1 MKWNL
6 LLGTV
11 YVSPINSCVYNSVNE
26 RESTI
31 GDGIWP
37 YKCIALNIYYWG
49 RYMCYNSCV
58 YNSVNE
64 RESTIGDG
72 IC

>member
-1 MKWNL
+1 MTQQMVGTL

-11 YVSPINSCVYNSVNE
+11 YVSPINSCVYNSVKE

-31 GDGIWP
+31 GGGI
-37 YKCIALNIYYWG
+37 
-49 RYMCYNSCV
+49 RYPINSCV

-64 RESTIGDG
+64 RKSTIGAG

>member
-1 MKWNL
+1 MKGNL

-31 GDGIWP
+31 GAVYVSTI
-37 YKCIALNIYYWG
+37 
-49 RYMCYNSCV
+49 NSCV

>member
-1 MKWNL
+1 MIAPQTPVFMTQQMVGTL

-11 YVSPINSCVYNSVNE
+11 YVSPINSCVY
-26 RESTI
+26 R
-31 GDGIWP
+31 
-37 YKCIALNIYYWG
+37 
-49 RYMCYNSCV
+49 
-58 YNSVNE
+58 SVNE

>member
-1 MKWNL
+1 MKGNL

-11 YVSPINSCVYNSVNE
+11 YVSPTNSCVYNSVNE

-31 GDGIWP
+31 GDYDSVYVSPI
-37 YKCIALNIYYWG
+37 
-49 RYMCYNSCV
+49 NSCV
-58 YNSVNE
+58 YDSANG
-64 RESTIGDG
+64 RDSTIGDG

>member
-1 MKWNL
+1 MLALQNPVFITQQMKGNL

-31 GDGIWP
+31 GDGI
-37 YKCIALNIYYWG
+37 C
-49 RYMCYNSCV
+49 
-58 YNSVNE
+58 
-64 RESTIGDG
+64 
-72 IC
+72 

>member
-1 MKWNL
+1 MVGNL

-31 GDGIWP
+31 GDGICCP
-37 YKCIALNIYYWG
+37 I
-49 RYMCYNSCV
+49 NSCV
-58 YNSVNE
+58 YDSVNE
-64 RESTIGDG
+64 RKSTIGDG

>member
-11 YVSPINSCVYNSVNE
+11 YVSTINSCVYSSVNE

-31 GDGIWP
+31 GTVYVSSI
-37 YKCIALNIYYWG
+37 
-49 RYMCYNSCV
+49 NSCV
-58 YNSVNE
+58 YDLLNG

>member
-1 MKWNL
+1 MKGNL

-11 YVSPINSCVYNSVNE
+11 NVSPINYCVYNSVNE
-26 RESTI
+26 RKTTI
-31 GDGIWP
+31 GAGI
-37 YKCIALNIYYWG
+37 
-49 RYMCYNSCV
+49 CYSPINSCV
-58 YNSVNE
+58 CNSVNE

>member
-1 MKWNL
+1 MKGNLLFVALYVSPINSSVYNSVKVNERNL

-31 GDGIWP
+31 
-37 YKCIALNIYYWG
+37 
-49 RYMCYNSCV
+49 V
-58 YNSVNE
+58 
-64 RESTIGDG
+64 DG
-72 IC
+72 ICLPYNLLCL

>member
-1 MKWNL
+1 MKGNL
-6 LLGTV
+6 LLGAV

-26 RESTI
+26 
-31 GDGIWP
+31 GKG
-37 YKCIALNIYYWG
+37 IYYWDG
-49 RYMCYNSCV
+49 IRYPINSCV

-64 RESTIGDG
+64 RKSTIGAG

>member
-1 MKWNL
+1 MTQQMVGNLLLGTVYVSPINSCVYNSVNERNL

-31 GDGIWP
+31 GG
-37 YKCIALNIYYWG
+37 
-49 RYMCYNSCV
+49 
-58 YNSVNE
+58 
-64 RESTIGDG
+64 G

>member
-1 MKWNL
+1 MKGNL
-6 LLGTV
+6 LFGAL
-11 YVSPINSCVYNSVNE
+11 YVSPINSCVYNSVKE

-31 GDGIWP
+31 ADGI
-37 YKCIALNIYYWG
+37 
-49 RYMCYNSCV
+49 RYINSYV

-64 RESTIGDG
+64 NKSTIGAG

>member
-1 MKWNL
+1 MKGNL

-31 GDGIWP
+31 GDVYGDSVYVSPI
-37 YKCIALNIYYWG
+37 
-49 RYMCYNSCV
+49 NSCV